1 MKTMKKE
8 EYEKIKDDLPENLRR
23 DIEKYGLESFEFEV
37 LDTASSQEELNRKQ
51 REYIKKF
58 NSLEPQ
64 GYNLTE
70 DLREEERKPIH
81 MRIIKEENSSGST
94 RESLRFF
101 QEHYHVLGEVKY
113 IVLYHAER
121 EWLINPELCHQYCI
135 IIGEK
140 VQLWMFELTWGYYGE
155 GPSGL
160 HDVLQMIDPEF
171 TYEQVISLDRTAK
184 EPITLENVN
193 GRLILRIFDESVSS
207 LLRGEDYHLP
217 WIKI

>member
-1 MKTMKKE
+1 MKKE
-8 EYEKIKDDLPENLRR
+8 VYEKIKDDLPENLRK
-23 DIEKYGLESFEFEV
+23 DVEKYGLESFEFEV
-37 LDTASSQEELNRKQ
+37 LDTASSQKELNRKQ

-70 DLREEERKPIH
+70 DLREEDRKPIH
-81 MRIIKEENSSGST
+81 MRIIKEEKSSGST
-94 RESLRFF
+94 RESLKFF
-101 QEHYHVLGEVKY
+101 QEHYQELGEVKY
-113 IVLYHAER
+113 IVLYNAER
-121 EWLINPELCHQYCI
+121 EWLINPELYHQYCI
-135 IIGEK
+135 VIGEK
-140 VQLWMFELTWGYYGE
+140 VQLWMVGLTWGYYGE
-155 GPSGL
+155 GASGL
-160 HDVLQMIDPEF
+160 HNVLQIIDPKF
-171 TYEQVISLDRTAK
+171 TYDQVISLDRKSK

>member
-51 REYIKKF
+51 RDYIKKF

-70 DLREEERKPIH
+70 DLREEVLKPINF
-81 MRIIKEENSSGST
+81 RIIKEEESSGST

-101 QEHYHVLGEVKY
+101 QDHYYELGEVKY
-113 IVLYHAER
+113 FVLYHAER
-121 EWLINPELCHQYCI
+121 EWLINPELYHQYRI
-135 IIGEK
+135 VIGEK
-140 VQLWMFELTWGYYGE
+140 AQLWMSGLTWGYYGE
-155 GPSGL
+155 GPRGL
-160 HDVLQMIDPEF
+160 YDVLQIIDPEF
-171 TYEQVISLDRTAK
+171 TYEQVISLDRTSK
-184 EPITLENVN
+184 EPITLQNVN
-193 GRLILRIFDESVSS
+193 GRLILRIFDESVSF
-207 LLRGEDYHLP
+207 LLRGGKNHLP
-217 WIKI
+217 WVKI